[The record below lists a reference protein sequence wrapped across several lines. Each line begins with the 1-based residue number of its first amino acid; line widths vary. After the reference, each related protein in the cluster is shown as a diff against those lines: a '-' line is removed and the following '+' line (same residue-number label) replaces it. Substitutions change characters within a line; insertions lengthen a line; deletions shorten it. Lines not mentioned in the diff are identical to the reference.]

1 MKFGIK
7 ELDKLIN
14 IDNKLI
20 TIASRPGMGKSSLVI
35 KIAKNV
41 STNNNVPI
49 AIFSLDMSK
58 EQMANRLLSDKKL
71 LNNHWTSITEEIK
84 KLKDF
89 TFYIDDT
96 PGISIDKI
104 IEKCQKL
111 KLEKNI
117 GLIIIDYL
125 QLVSYNKNELLSRD
139 KEITNI
145 MARLKKL
152 INEINIPIIITSQLS
167 REPEKRENHRP
178 VLSDFRKSSSIAQIS
193 DVVMFLYSDSHYNQ
207 NKKKGNAIEIIIAK
221 NNDGHCETVEVEE
234 IV

>member
-7 ELDKLIN
+7 ELDRLIN
-14 IDNKLI
+14 IENKLI

-35 KIAKNV
+35 KIARNV
-41 STNNNVPI
+41 STNNNIPI

-84 KLKDF
+84 ELKDF

-125 QLVSYNKNELLSRD
+125 QLVGYNKNELLSRD

-178 VLSDFRKSSSIAQIS
+178 VLSDFRKSNSIAQIS

-207 NKKKGNAIEIIIAK
+207 NKKKCNAIEIIIAK

>member
-7 ELDKLIN
+7 ELDRLIN
-14 IDNKLI
+14 IENKLI

-35 KIAKNV
+35 KIARNV
-41 STNNNVPI
+41 SINNNIPI

-84 KLKDF
+84 ELKDF

-178 VLSDFRKSSSIAQIS
+178 VLSDFRKSNSIAQIS

-207 NKKKGNAIEIIIAK
+207 NKKKCNAIEIIIAK

>member
-7 ELDKLIN
+7 ELDRLIN

-35 KIAKNV
+35 KIARNV
-41 STNNNVPI
+41 LIDNNIPI

-207 NKKKGNAIEIIIAK
+207 NKKKCNAIEIIIAK

>member
-7 ELDKLIN
+7 ELDRLIN

-49 AIFSLDMSK
+49 AIFSLDMSN

-178 VLSDFRKSSSIAQIS
+178 VLSDFRKSSSIAQNS
-193 DVVMFLYSDSHYNQ
+193 DVVIFLYSDSHYNQ

>member
-7 ELDKLIN
+7 ELDRLIN
-14 IDNKLI
+14 IENKLI

-35 KIAKNV
+35 KIARNV

-178 VLSDFRKSSSIAQIS
+178 VLSDFRKSSSIAQNS
-193 DVVMFLYSDSHYNQ
+193 DVVIFLYSDSHYNQ

>member
-7 ELDKLIN
+7 ELDRLIN

-35 KIAKNV
+35 KIARNV

-167 REPEKRENHRP
+167 RKPEKRENHRP
-178 VLSDFRKSSSIAQIS
+178 VLSDFRKSSSIAQNS
-193 DVVMFLYSDSHYNQ
+193 DVVIFLYSDSHYNQ

>member
-207 NKKKGNAIEIIIAK
+207 NKKKCNAIEIIIAK

>member
-178 VLSDFRKSSSIAQIS
+178 VLSDFRKSSSIAQNS
-193 DVVMFLYSDSHYNQ
+193 DVVIFLYSDSHYNQ
-207 NKKKGNAIEIIIAK
+207 NKKKCNAIEIIIAK

>member
-7 ELDKLIN
+7 ELDRLIN

-35 KIAKNV
+35 KIARNV
-41 STNNNVPI
+41 STNNNIPI

-71 LNNHWTSITEEIK
+71 LNNHWTSITDEIK
-84 KLKDF
+84 ELKDF

-96 PGISIDKI
+96 PGILIEKI

-111 KLEKNI
+111 KSEKNI

-125 QLVSYNKNELLSRD
+125 QLVGYNKNELLSRD
-139 KEITNI
+139 KEIRNI
-145 MARLKKL
+145 MTRLKKL

>member
-71 LNNHWTSITEEIK
+71 LNNHWTSITDEIK
-84 KLKDF
+84 ELKDF

-96 PGISIDKI
+96 PGILIEKI

-111 KLEKNI
+111 KSEKNI

-125 QLVSYNKNELLSRD
+125 QLVGYNKNELLSRD
-139 KEITNI
+139 KEIRNI
-145 MARLKKL
+145 MTRLKKL

>member
-20 TIASRPGMGKSSLVI
+20 TIASRPGMGKSSLAI

-49 AIFSLDMSK
+49 AIFSLEMSK

-84 KLKDF
+84 ELKDF

-96 PGISIDKI
+96 PGISIEKI
-104 IEKCQKL
+104 IEKCQKI

-125 QLVSYNKNELLSRD
+125 QLVGYNKNELLSRD

-145 MARLKKL
+145 MTRLKKL

-193 DVVMFLYSDSHYNQ
+193 DVVMFLYSDSHYSQ

>member
-7 ELDKLIN
+7 ELDKLIT

-35 KIAKNV
+35 KIARNV
-41 STNNNVPI
+41 STNNNIPI

-84 KLKDF
+84 ELKDF

-125 QLVSYNKNELLSRD
+125 QLVGYNKNELLSRD
-139 KEITNI
+139 KEIINI

-178 VLSDFRKSSSIAQIS
+178 VLSDFRKSNSIVENS

-207 NKKKGNAIEIIIAK
+207 NRKKGNAIEIIIAK

>member
-7 ELDKLIN
+7 ELDRLIN

-35 KIAKNV
+35 KIARNV

-178 VLSDFRKSSSIAQIS
+178 VLSDFRKSSSIAQNS
-193 DVVMFLYSDSHYNQ
+193 DVVIFLYSDSHYNQ

>member
-7 ELDKLIN
+7 ELDRLIN

-35 KIAKNV
+35 KIARNV
-41 STNNNVPI
+41 STNNNIPI

-71 LNNHWTSITEEIK
+71 LNNHWTSITDEIK
-84 KLKDF
+84 ELKDF

-96 PGISIDKI
+96 PGILIEKI

-111 KLEKNI
+111 KLERNI

-207 NKKKGNAIEIIIAK
+207 NKKKCNAIEIIIAK

>member
-125 QLVSYNKNELLSRD
+125 QLVNYNKNELLSRD

-167 REPEKRENHRP
+167 RKPEKRENHRP
-178 VLSDFRKSSSIAQIS
+178 VLSDFRKSSSIAQNS
-193 DVVMFLYSDSHYNQ
+193 DVVIFLYSDSHYNQ

>member
-7 ELDKLIN
+7 ELDRLIN

-20 TIASRPGMGKSSLVI
+20 TIASRPCMGKSSLVI
-35 KIAKNV
+35 KIARNV
-41 STNNNVPI
+41 LTDNNIPI

-58 EQMANRLLSDKKL
+58 EQMAKRLLSDKKL

-125 QLVSYNKNELLSRD
+125 QLVNYNKNELLSRD

-167 REPEKRENHRP
+167 RKPEKRENHRP
-178 VLSDFRKSSSIAQIS
+178 VLSDFRKSSSIAQNS
-193 DVVMFLYSDSHYNQ
+193 DVVIFLYSDSHYNQ

>member
-7 ELDKLIN
+7 ELDRLIN

-207 NKKKGNAIEIIIAK
+207 NKKKCNAIEIIIAK

>member
-71 LNNHWTSITEEIK
+71 LNNHWTSTTEEIK

-125 QLVSYNKNELLSRD
+125 QLVGYNKNELLSRD

-145 MARLKKL
+145 MTRLKKL

-178 VLSDFRKSSSIAQIS
+178 VLSDFSKSSSIAQNS

>member
-7 ELDKLIN
+7 ELDKLIT

-35 KIAKNV
+35 KIASNV

-49 AIFSLDMSK
+49 AIFSLEMSK

-71 LNNHWTSITEEIK
+71 LNNHWTSITDEIK
-84 KLKDF
+84 ELKDF

-96 PGISIDKI
+96 PGILIEKI

-111 KLEKNI
+111 KSEKNI

-125 QLVSYNKNELLSRD
+125 QLVGYNKNELLSRD

-145 MARLKKL
+145 MTRLKKL

-193 DVVMFLYSDSHYNQ
+193 DVVMFLYSDSHYSQ

>member
-193 DVVMFLYSDSHYNQ
+193 DVVMFLYNDSHYNQ

>member
-7 ELDKLIN
+7 ELDRLIN

-35 KIAKNV
+35 KIARNV
-41 STNNNVPI
+41 STNNNIPI
-49 AIFSLDMSK
+49 AIFSLEMSK

-71 LNNHWTSITEEIK
+71 LNNHWTSITDEIK
-84 KLKDF
+84 ELKDF

-96 PGISIDKI
+96 PGILIEKI

-111 KLEKNI
+111 KSEKNI

-125 QLVSYNKNELLSRD
+125 QLVGYNKNELLSRD

-145 MARLKKL
+145 MSRLKKL

-178 VLSDFRKSSSIAQIS
+178 VLSDFRKSNSIAQNS

>member
-7 ELDKLIN
+7 ELDRLIN

-20 TIASRPGMGKSSLVI
+20 TIASRPCMGKSSLVI
-35 KIAKNV
+35 KIARNV
-41 STNNNVPI
+41 LTDNNIPI

-58 EQMANRLLSDKKL
+58 EQMAKRLLSDKKL
-71 LNNHWTSITEEIK
+71 LNNHWTSITDEIK
-84 KLKDF
+84 ELKDF

-96 PGISIDKI
+96 PGILIEKI

-111 KLEKNI
+111 KSEKNI

-125 QLVSYNKNELLSRD
+125 QLVGYNKNELLSRD

-207 NKKKGNAIEIIIAK
+207 NKKKCNAIEIIIAK

>member
-35 KIAKNV
+35 KIARNV

>member
-7 ELDKLIN
+7 ELDRLIN
-14 IDNKLI
+14 IENKLI

-35 KIAKNV
+35 KIARNV
-41 STNNNVPI
+41 SINNNIPI

-84 KLKDF
+84 ELKDF

-125 QLVSYNKNELLSRD
+125 QLVGYNKNELLSRD

-145 MARLKKL
+145 MTRLKKL

-178 VLSDFRKSSSIAQIS
+178 VLSDFSKSSSIAQNS

-207 NKKKGNAIEIIIAK
+207 NKKKGNTIEIIIAK
-221 NNDGHCETVEVEE
+221 NNEGHCETVEVEE
-234 IV
+234 

>member
-178 VLSDFRKSSSIAQIS
+178 VLSDFRKSSSIAQNS
-193 DVVMFLYSDSHYNQ
+193 DVVIFLYSDSHYNQ

>member
-20 TIASRPGMGKSSLVI
+20 TIASRPGMGKSSLAI

-49 AIFSLDMSK
+49 AIFSLEMSK

-84 KLKDF
+84 ELKDF

-96 PGISIDKI
+96 PGISIEKI
-104 IEKCQKL
+104 IEKCQKI

-125 QLVSYNKNELLSRD
+125 QLV
-139 KEITNI
+139 
-145 MARLKKL
+145 
-152 INEINIPIIITSQLS
+152 
-167 REPEKRENHRP
+167 
-178 VLSDFRKSSSIAQIS
+178 
-193 DVVMFLYSDSHYNQ
+193 
-207 NKKKGNAIEIIIAK
+207 G
-221 NNDGHCETVEVEE
+221 
-234 IV
+234 

>member
-7 ELDKLIN
+7 ELDRLIN

-20 TIASRPGMGKSSLVI
+20 TIASRPCMGKSSLVI
-35 KIAKNV
+35 KIARNV
-41 STNNNVPI
+41 LTDNNIPI

-58 EQMANRLLSDKKL
+58 EQMAKRLLSDKKL
-71 LNNHWTSITEEIK
+71 LNNHWTSITEEIR

-125 QLVSYNKNELLSRD
+125 QLVSYNKNKLLSRD

-193 DVVMFLYSDSHYNQ
+193 DVVMFLYNDSHYNQ
-207 NKKKGNAIEIIIAK
+207 NKKKCNAIEIIIAK

>member
-7 ELDKLIN
+7 ELDRLIN

-35 KIAKNV
+35 KIARNV

-71 LNNHWTSITEEIK
+71 LDNHWTSISGEIK
-84 KLKDF
+84 DLKDS

-96 PGISIDKI
+96 PGISVNKI
-104 IEKCQKL
+104 IEKCKKL
-111 KLEKNI
+111 KCEKNI

-125 QLVSYNKNELLSRD
+125 QLVGYNKNELLSRD

-145 MARLKKL
+145 MAKFKRL

-193 DVVMFLYSDSHYNQ
+193 DVVMFLYNDSHYNQ
-207 NKKKGNAIEIIIAK
+207 NKKKGNAIEIIIAQ

>member
-178 VLSDFRKSSSIAQIS
+178 VLSDFRKSSSIAENSHVI
-193 DVVMFLYSDSHYNQ
+193 MFLYSDSYYNL

>member
-35 KIAKNV
+35 KIARNV

-71 LNNHWTSITEEIK
+71 LNNHWTSITDEIK
-84 KLKDF
+84 ELKDF

-96 PGISIDKI
+96 PGILIEKI

-111 KLEKNI
+111 KSEKNI

-125 QLVSYNKNELLSRD
+125 QLVGYNKNELLSRD
-139 KEITNI
+139 KEIRNI
-145 MARLKKL
+145 MTRLKKL

-207 NKKKGNAIEIIIAK
+207 NKKKCNAIEIIIAK

>member
-178 VLSDFRKSSSIAQIS
+178 VLSDFRKSSSIAQNS

-207 NKKKGNAIEIIIAK
+207 NKKKCNAIEIIIAK

>member
-7 ELDKLIN
+7 ELDRLIN

-35 KIAKNV
+35 KIARNV
-41 STNNNVPI
+41 STNNNIPI

-58 EQMANRLLSDKKL
+58 EQMAKRLLSDKKL

-125 QLVSYNKNELLSRD
+125 QLVNYNKNELLSRD

-207 NKKKGNAIEIIIAK
+207 NKKKCNAIEIIIAK

>member
-7 ELDKLIN
+7 ELDRLIN
-14 IDNKLI
+14 IENKLI

-35 KIAKNV
+35 KIARNV
-41 STNNNVPI
+41 SINNNIPI

-84 KLKDF
+84 ELKDF

-125 QLVSYNKNELLSRD
+125 QLVGYNKNELLSRD

-145 MARLKKL
+145 MAKFKRL

-207 NKKKGNAIEIIIAK
+207 NKKKCNAIEIIIAK

>member
-1 MKFGIK
+1 M
-7 ELDKLIN
+7 DRLIN
-14 IDNKLI
+14 IENKLI

-35 KIAKNV
+35 KIARNV
-41 STNNNVPI
+41 SINNNIPI

-84 KLKDF
+84 ELKDF

-125 QLVSYNKNELLSRD
+125 QLVGYNKNELLSRD

-145 MARLKKL
+145 MAKFKRL

-178 VLSDFRKSSSIAQIS
+178 VLSDFSKSSSIAQNS